1 MVLLAIVLLAIG
13 EKMEDV
19 SSDAISVLGQV
30 SSFDELIEHI
40 NEHSWCKAVFNCQ
53 GKYQHTRVP
62 LKLYT
67 GVLKCDKRALT
78 FKSSSSHDL
87 SCSIVGIALQVAFI
101 SAGLMYCKYQIV
113 HGAGL
118 GLSVVSVK

>member
-40 NEHSWCKAVFNCQ
+40 NEHSWC
-53 GKYQHTRVP
+53 
-62 LKLYT
+62 
-67 GVLKCDKRALT
+67 
-78 FKSSSSHDL
+78 
-87 SCSIVGIALQVAFI
+87 
-101 SAGLMYCKYQIV
+101 
-113 HGAGL
+113 
-118 GLSVVSVK
+118 